1 MTQTFEQLKHKYESA
16 LSAIKEQGVRRAHM
30 HIQEGKLV
38 LQGEAPSEQ
47 AKNEIWNKVKAVDPT
62 CSDIEFDLTV
72 KPVSARAPQA
82 GATADGGLQTYTVKS
97 GNTLWTIAQQVYG
110 DAGQYMRLYE
120 ANRDRLNDPSSIE
133 AGQELYIPVV
143 K

>member
-1 MTQTFEQLKHKYESA
+1 MAQTFEQLKQKYELA
-16 LSAIKEQGVRRAHM
+16 LRAITEQGVRRSHM
-30 HIQEGKLV
+30 HMQEGKLV

-47 AKNEIWNKVKAVDPT
+47 AKNEIWNKVKAVDPS
-62 CSDIEFDLTV
+62 CSDIEIDLTV
-72 KPVSARAPQA
+72 NPALASAQQTGAKA
-82 GATADGGLQTYTVKS
+82 GGGLQTYTVKS
-97 GNTLWTIAQQVYG
+97 GDTLWTIAQQVYG